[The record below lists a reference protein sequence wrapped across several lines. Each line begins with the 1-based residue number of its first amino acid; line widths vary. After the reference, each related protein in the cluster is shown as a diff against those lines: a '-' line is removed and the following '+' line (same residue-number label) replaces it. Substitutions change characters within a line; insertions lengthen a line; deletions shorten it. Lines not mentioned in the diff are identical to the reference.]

1 MGVSMR
7 INQAGI
13 QLIKDFE
20 GLRLKPYLDV
30 VGIATIGIGVT
41 TYEDGRKVSIKDPS
55 ITEERA
61 IELLQHHIQLYE
73 KQVSTVVK
81 TALNEN
87 EFAALVSL
95 CYNIGPGAFAK
106 STLVKLL
113 NLNKK
118 ADAALEFLKW
128 NKAGGKEVKGLTRRR
143 EAEKALFLTPVAVAP
158 IKSVLPEGPTEDEVA
173 KKLQEIEDKIL
184 HKK

>member
-1 MGVSMR
+1 MR

-20 GLRLKPYLDV
+20 GLVLKPYLDV
-30 VGIATIGIGVT
+30 VGIPTIGIGVT
-41 TYEDGRKVSIKDPS
+41 TYEDGRKVSLKDPA

-61 IELLQHHIQLYE
+61 IQLLQHHIQLYE
-73 KQVSTVVK
+73 KQVSAVVK
-81 TALNEN
+81 TKLSEN

-106 STLVKLL
+106 STLVRLL
-113 NLNKK
+113 NQDKK

-143 EAEKALFLTPVAVAP
+143 EAEKVLFLTPVAVTPPKA
-158 IKSVLPEGPTEDEVA
+158 VLPEGPTEDEVA